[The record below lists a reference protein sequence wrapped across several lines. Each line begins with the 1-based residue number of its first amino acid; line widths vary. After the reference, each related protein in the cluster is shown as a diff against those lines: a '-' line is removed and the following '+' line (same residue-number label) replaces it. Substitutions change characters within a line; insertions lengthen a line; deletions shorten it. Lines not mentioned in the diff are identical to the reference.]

1 MRLKTR
7 FGNKLI
13 RWGLRLSP
21 TPPVSTTDIK
31 EALGEST
38 SAVVEAHLEAPRW
51 TPEQHGNVIIA
62 EPDIMKEFRRNREH
76 M

>member
-1 MRLKTR
+1 VRLKTR
-7 FGNKLI
+7 LGNRLI
-13 RWGLRLSP
+13 RLGMKWSP
-21 TPPVSTTDIK
+21 QPTVSKTEIK
-31 EALGEST
+31 QALGEST